1 MATQPN
7 PGVDP
12 ATLAWADRVAD
23 VLCRT
28 WQFQHCAV
36 FLYDASVDALR
47 LVGQRWGAGEN
58 TGAVI
63 VGEWLVPL
71 HGSVC
76 GRVFRTGSPVLV
88 PDIHHD
94 PDYRAFP
101 GGTSRSEVAVPIQ
114 VDGRTIG
121 VINVESSRANAYG
134 IADID
139 RLLEAADIAGRT
151 CPAGAWRP
159 GPD

>member
-1 MATQPN
+1 MAQSQARGN
-7 PGVDP
+7 DL
-12 ATLAWADRVAD
+12 TLAWADRVAD
-23 VLCRT
+23 ELCRA

-47 LVGQRWGAGEN
+47 LVGQRWGAGED

-71 HGSVC
+71 NGSVC
-76 GRVFRTGSPVLV
+76 GRVFRTSSPVLIADV
-88 PDIHHD
+88 RLD
-94 PDYRAFP
+94 PDYRDFP
-101 GGTSRSEVAVPIQ
+101 GGTSRSEVAVPILAG
-114 VDGRTIG
+114 GRPIG

-139 RLLEAADIAGRT
+139 RLLEAADLAGRT
-151 CPAGAWRP
+151 CPAGGWRAD
-159 GPD
+159 PD